1 MTLYELKQISVLD
14 KFNFKTLK
22 YTQLVRLKNEIVS
35 SAYIFQEYYYNVKLY
50 VIVRNIMPY
59 EEGITFNII
68 YIIIYII
75 YYIIKYY
82 LTLCTPLFTLLQT
95 CMYMGHKRLHSV
107 KNSLKIENCK
117 TKSVKYVHNAIMYIV
132 VEITNTFIRL
142 VFWSCTMK
150 NVTFSRF
157 SEGNIFRLSSNNT
170 M

>member
-82 LTLCTPLFTLLQT
+82 LTLCTPLFTLL
-95 CMYMGHKRLHSV
+95 
-107 KNSLKIENCK
+107 
-117 TKSVKYVHNAIMYIV
+117 
-132 VEITNTFIRL
+132 
-142 VFWSCTMK
+142 
-150 NVTFSRF
+150 
-157 SEGNIFRLSSNNT
+157 
-170 M
+170 